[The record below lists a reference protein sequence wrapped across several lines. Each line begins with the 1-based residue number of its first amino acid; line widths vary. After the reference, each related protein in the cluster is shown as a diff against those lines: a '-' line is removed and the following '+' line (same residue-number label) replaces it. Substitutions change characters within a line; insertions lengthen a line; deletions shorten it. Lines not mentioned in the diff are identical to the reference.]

1 MTQRTHA
8 PSTTKQPR
16 FDPDATRLDLIITGE
31 SLFLSQPLPATGE
44 LVIGR
49 AADADVRVDHP
60 SVSREHAVLRIGAP
74 ITIEDLGSANGTRLR
89 GRPLAPRQPIE
100 IQPGEVVD
108 LGSVLLV
115 VQPRPRAKPAR
126 RVWTHDYFE
135 GRVEEECV
143 RAGRTGG
150 RFAILQIA
158 ALANADPVQ
167 DGVLGVLGDEDVL
180 GAYAPGNFEILVLDV
195 DAAAAE
201 RLARKLATAAARH
214 GTVLRTGVAL
224 YPRDGTSA
232 HALLAHA
239 LAEVT
244 QGVVA
249 ERGTPES
256 RGEPRPEPHGEAH
269 PEPRGEL
276 ASSTMTD
283 LHRLAECVAAGT
295 ISVLVLG
302 ETGAG
307 KEVLAETIHR
317 LSPRRAAAF
326 LRLNCAALSE
336 TLLESELFGHER
348 GAFTGAMQSKP
359 GLLETADGGT
369 VFLDEVGELAMAT
382 QVKLLRVLEEREV
395 LRVGGLKPRSID
407 VRFIAATNR
416 DLEAEIERKTF
427 RQDLYFRLSA
437 ATLVIPP
444 LRERVSEIAGLARAF
459 VDTAARAM
467 GRPAP
472 ALAPDVLPRLEAYAW
487 PGNIRELRNM
497 MERAVLLC
505 GQGPIRLAHLPV
517 EKMRATLAP
526 RRTVPTMQI
535 IDPVPAR
542 TLALS
547 TSAPLPVPGEDRP
560 LRDAVRAQVEALEKQ
575 RICDALARVAGNQ
588 SAAAKLL
595 GMPRRTLVKRL
606 AAYNIPRPRRGSGD
620 A

>member
-1 MTQRTHA
+1 MH
-8 PSTTKQPR
+8 STTRQPR
-16 FDPDATRLDLIITGE
+16 FDPDTTRLDLIITGE
-31 SLFLSQPLPATGE
+31 SLFVSQPLPAAGE

-49 AADADVRVDHP
+49 ATDADVRVDHP
-60 SVSREHAVLRIGAP
+60 SVSREHAVLRVGTP
-74 ITIEDLGSANGTRLR
+74 ITLEDLGSANGTRLR
-89 GRPLAPRQPIE
+89 GRPLVPREPIE

-115 VQPRPRAKPAR
+115 VQPRPRAQPTR
-126 RVWTHDYFE
+126 RVWAHDYFE

-158 ALANADPVQ
+158 AAAPADADPVQ
-167 DGVLGVLGDEDVL
+167 SGVLAVLGDEDVL
-180 GAYAPGNFEILVLDV
+180 GAYAPGTFEVLVLDV
-195 DAAAAE
+195 DAGAAE
-201 RLARKLATAAARH
+201 HRARSLASAAARH
-214 GTVLRTGVAL
+214 GRVVRTGVAL

-239 LAEVT
+239 LDEITRGAA
-244 QGVVA
+244 A
-249 ERGTPES
+249 ERG
-256 RGEPRPEPHGEAH
+256 A
-269 PEPRGEL
+269 PEPRTGL
-276 ASSTMTD
+276 ASETMVD

-317 LSPRRAAAF
+317 MSPRRDAPF
-326 LRLNCAALSE
+326 LRLNCAALSD

-348 GAFTGAMQSKP
+348 GAFTGATQTKP
-359 GLLETADGGT
+359 GLLETAEGGT
-369 VFLDEVGELAMAT
+369 VFLDEVGELALAT

-395 LRVGGLKPRSID
+395 LRVGGLKPRAID

-416 DLEAEIERKTF
+416 DLEAEIERKGF

-459 VDTAARAM
+459 ADTAAREM
-467 GRPAP
+467 GRPP
-472 ALAPDVLPRLEAYAW
+472 PELAPDVLPELCAYAW

-505 GQGPIRLAHLPV
+505 GTGPIRLAHLPL

-526 RRTVPTMQI
+526 RRSTQVVQVMQAAQTA
-535 IDPVPAR
+535 PA
-542 TLALS
+542 AA
-547 TSAPLPVPGEDRP
+547 APLPVRPLAMPVAAPPPPSVERP
-560 LRDAVRAQVEALEKQ
+560 LRDAVRAQVEALERE
-575 RICDALARVAGNQ
+575 RICDALARAAGNQ

-606 AAYNIPRPRRGSGD
+606 AAYNIPRPRRGSTD